1 MVLILLPSFPVSSH
15 DPALP
20 LLPLLPPAFSSL
32 PLPSALR
39 VIFLPLTHLKWHAI
53 GGARDRRIK
62 RKSRAGPCSA
72 YCSPAPFGD
81 PIISFHRVALCTRLF
96 PCLPRTRW
104 PWVVLVTKD
113 RILRLKGILENS
125 TR

>member
-53 GGARDRRIK
+53 GGQGTGASKGKVVLIL
-62 RKSRAGPCSA
+62 
-72 YCSPAPFGD
+72 AP
-81 PIISFHRVALCTRLF
+81 PTVALLPLVILF
-96 PCLPRTRW
+96 FLSIVSLFVQDPFRVCREHGGPGWCWLQKT
-104 PWVVLVTKD
+104 
-113 RILRLKGILENS
+113 GFS
-125 TR
+125 G